1 MYKFT
6 TLAAARRLTGLSYL
20 GGTTKSV
27 KHRKAGKFGE
37 LTYSLYLAPAKTSG
51 YEVCPGRTKECTMF
65 CLNESGMNT
74 MVRNDKGDV
83 INDSRITK
91 TKLFFEHREFF
102 MEWLSYEIKAAQ
114 RKAIRMTYAVSVR
127 LNNTSDISPEDFILD
142 GKNLLEIFPSTNFYD
157 YSKVKG
163 RIELM
168 KQYPNYNVTY
178 SYTGYNLTECQKM
191 LLNKIN
197 VAVVF
202 KMVPENF
209 MGYRVIDGDKNDL
222 RYRDLKG
229 VIVGLS
235 YKRTRKK
242 LTSDIKFVIQ

>member
-1 MYKFT
+1 MYEFK
-6 TLAAARRLTGLSYL
+6 TLTQAKRVTGLSYL

-27 KHRKAGKFGE
+27 KHRKAGKYGE

-51 YEVCPGRTKECTMF
+51 YEVCPGRTTECTKL

-102 MEWLSYEIKAAQ
+102 MKWLIYEIKAAQ
-114 RKAIRMTYAVSVR
+114 RKAIRMTYAFSIR
-127 LNNTSDISPEDFILD
+127 INNTSDINPEDFQLD
-142 GKNLLEIFPSTNFYD
+142 GKNILEIFNEVQFYD
-157 YSKVKG
+157 YTKVKE
-163 RIELM
+163 RIDLM
-168 KQYPNYNVTY
+168 TKYNNYDVTY

-191 LLNKIN
+191 LLNKIK

-202 KMVPENF
+202 KLIPENF
-209 MGYRVIDGDKNDL
+209 MGYKVIDGDKYDM
-222 RYRDLKG
+222 RYRDEAVVIGLK
-229 VIVGLS
+229 
-235 YKRTRKK
+235 YKRVRTK
-242 LTSDIKFVIQ
+242 LNTNFKFVVQ